1 MNNKLKLVV
10 EFDNHHQME
19 ELVQLVTKQVAHNWS
34 QWDKKSTDDEKI
46 LMDVLSKNPKMS
58 PAEIESYFSNNES
71 RMAWFM
77 LRVKD
82 YYWQYVNSLER
93 LKELQK
99 AYDKFNYNTTEP
111 FDEFTYGLHWSNE

>member
-1 MNNKLKLVV
+1 MKNKLKLVV

-19 ELVQLVTKQVAHNWS
+19 ELVQLVTKQVAYNWS

-46 LMDVLSKNPKMS
+46 LMDVWSKNPNLS
-58 PAEIESYFSNNES
+58 PAEIKSYFSNNES
-71 RMAWFM
+71 RMMMFM
-77 LRVKD
+77 LRTKE

-93 LKELQK
+93 LKEVQK
-99 AYDKFNYNTTEP
+99 AYDKFNYNRTEP